1 MLQKDDEPVFL
12 FSHLIDIEKKDCV
25 VIKAPT
31 SRVEIIR
38 KKTQF
43 LSNVQ
48 FFLFFFQSCFKSA
61 TESHDQLHCKQRHKS
76 RVTSKHPFF
85 HGSFSLF
92 TLQNSGTGQRS
103 GPDPQ
108 IPPFSHS
115 SHTISHLT
123 EIKLHLLTVKTQNV
137 PEPARPQS
145 VNKQPL
151 KGKFCLDRIQSWPKK
166 PVWGSW
172 KGSLLTQG

>member
-1 MLQKDDEPVFL
+1 M
-12 FSHLIDIEKKDCV
+12 FS
-25 VIKAPT
+25 
-31 SRVEIIR
+31 
-38 KKTQF
+38 
-43 LSNVQ
+43 
-48 FFLFFFQSCFKSA
+48 FFCFFFQSCFKSA

-166 PVWGSW
+166 PVWGSGVDRTHSTGFAANTGLNLMRQH
-172 KGSLLTQG
+172 KCNRFLTVILYCCAEASHRH